1 MSRARVVVV
10 SFSDLARDPRVN
22 RQVRFLAERYH
33 VVAAGYGDPEVDGVT
48 YVPLDARPKGPAGRL
63 AAALRLAARRDDAY
77 YHARA
82 DVTAARAAAP
92 RLAGGDLYVAND
104 LETLPVVLDVAHGAP
119 VLFDAHEYAPL
130 EFEDSAVFRLLLRR
144 YREAL
149 CRRFM
154 PRADAVTTVCESIA
168 RRYEAETG
176 ARCEVVWNAPDFA
189 EIAPEGAM
197 PGGALRLV
205 HHGAAHPGRRIE
217 TMIEGAR
224 AAGPHVTL
232 DLFLVPAGR
241 GSIERLA
248 VAAGGDPR
256 VRFHPPVPMR
266 ELPRRLSGYDA
277 GVFVLAPANYNWE
290 VALPNKFF
298 EYVQARLAQVIGPSP
313 EMARLLRE
321 DDLGVVTDDFSPAAL
336 ARALAALTPDAV
348 ARFKRNAHAAARRL
362 SADTVRTQLHAL
374 AERLLAGAGAR
385 GR

>member
-1 MSRARVVVV
+1 MSKPSRVVVV

-22 RQVRFLAERYH
+22 RQLRFLAERYD
-33 VVAAGYGDPEVDGVT
+33 VVAAGYGDPGLDGVT
-48 YVPLDARPKGPAGRL
+48 YVPLERRPKGQVGHL
-63 AAALRLAARRDDAY
+63 VAALRLATRRDDAY
-77 YHARA
+77 YSARA
-82 DVTAARAAAP
+82 DVTAARAAAA

-104 LETLPVVLDVAHGAP
+104 LETLPVVLDVAAGAP
-119 VLFDAHEYAPL
+119 VLFDAHEYAPR

-154 PRADAVTTVCESIA
+154 PRAAAVTTVCESIA

-176 ARCEVVWNAPDFA
+176 VRCVVVWNAPDF
-189 EIAPEGAM
+189 EDLAPGDAM

-232 DLFLVPAGR
+232 DLYLVSTSA
-241 GSIERLA
+241 GSIERLQR
-248 VAAGGDPR
+248 VAAGDPR
-256 VRFHPPVPMR
+256 VRFLPAVPMR
-266 ELPRRLSGYDA
+266 ELPRRLNGYDA

-313 EMARLLRE
+313 EMVRLLRE
-321 DDLGVVTDDFSPAAL
+321 NDLGLVTDDFSPAAL
-336 ARALAALTPDAV
+336 ARTLAALTPDAV

-362 SADTVRTQLHAL
+362 SADTVRTQLHRL
-374 AERLLAGAGAR
+374 AERLLAGAR